1 VALTFKGIN
10 LTGSSHTEKTSA
22 AGTIAGFDFQ
32 YYFFL
37 YKLLNLKK
45 NEFIGFEALDDVHTE
60 LDTEHQVLIQVKHT
74 VQKKANNDAA
84 NLTELDIDLWKTLN
98 NWVSVIS
105 DKNDGR
111 QDLDAQKHFVEK
123 TFFVLA
129 SNKSFTSTNEFLR
142 KLHQLQ
148 NNTISNK
155 EFVTYLSDL
164 AASTKSEDIKGYINK
179 AVNLNVDI
187 LISFLM
193 RIKTQGTGQ
202 PHECSLINHAT
213 KTRS

>member
-1 VALTFKGIN
+1 M
-10 LTGSSHTEKTSA
+10 
-22 AGTIAGFDFQ
+22 
-32 YYFFL
+32 
-37 YKLLNLKK
+37 KK
-45 NEFIGFEALDDVHTE
+45 NEFIGFEALYDVHTE

-193 RIKTQGTGQ
+193 RIKTQGNRMSA
-202 PHECSLINHAT
+202 H
-213 KTRS
+213 

>member
-1 VALTFKGIN
+1 MALTFKGIN

-123 TFFVLA
+123 TFLCWQA
-129 SNKSFTSTNEFLR
+129 INHSHLRTSFYENF
-142 KLHQLQ
+142 
-148 NNTISNK
+148 
-155 EFVTYLSDL
+155 
-164 AASTKSEDIKGYINK
+164 
-179 AVNLNVDI
+179 
-187 LISFLM
+187 ISFKIT
-193 RIKTQGTGQ
+193 RFQIK
-202 PHECSLINHAT
+202 SL
-213 KTRS
+213 

>member
-1 VALTFKGIN
+1 MIGT
-10 LTGSSHTEKTSA
+10 SHTEKTSA
-22 AGTIAGFDFQ
+22 AGLVAGLDFQ

-45 NEFIGFEALDDVHTE
+45 DESIGFEALDDVHTE

-74 VQKKANNDAA
+74 VQKKADNNAV

-111 QDLDAQKHFVEK
+111 ENVDAQKHFVKK

-129 SNKSFTSTNEFLR
+129 SNKSFTSTNKFLQ
-142 KLHQLQ
+142 KLNELQ
-148 NNTISNK
+148 NNAISSD
-155 EFVTYLSDL
+155 EFVTYLSGLD
-164 AASTKSEDIKGYINK
+164 ASTKSEDWTSQTLLDAFNSY
-179 AVNLNVDI
+179 NVT
-187 LISFLM
+187 SN
-193 RIKTQGTGQ
+193 RGVYEQRQTVY
-202 PHECSLINHAT
+202 
-213 KTRS
+213 RRV

>member
-1 VALTFKGIN
+1 MSVQVLCLVVG
-10 LTGSSHTEKTSA
+10 GSSCSCQASLT
-22 AGTIAGFDFQ
+22 
-32 YYFFL
+32 L

-45 NEFIGFEALDDVHTE
+45 NEFIGFEALYDVHTE

-193 RIKTQGTGQ
+193 RIKTQGNRMSA
-202 PHECSLINHAT
+202 H
-213 KTRS
+213 